1 MIPFYG
7 AENLKHSQT
16 VTGQM
21 PPATNDPGFDPIHQ
35 EPWNKKLQP
44 IDLDETHH
52 PQLPPSFESSNPTFL
67 HDPRMERYRT
77 AGKPTERSVVH
88 GNAPDI
94 SESVVIGFDSDS
106 CSDSKFL
113 ASSSELKS
121 IHSSFVSDG
130 IKKFSGS
137 YNVFSAACGAFTS
150 LASTDSTAKFKE
162 PFSSSCS
169 SSSLWLSTSHMS
181 SGLDNTRSDELK
193 MKTARHFSL
202 PVTRHATR
210 GIGDGRLPRNR
221 ATRMAV
227 TSNGPADPA
236 LPQPPSVN

>member
-7 AENLKHSQT
+7 AENLKHTPT

-35 EPWNKKLQP
+35 EPWNKKLEP

-52 PQLPPSFESSNPTFL
+52 PQLPSGVESSNPTFL
-67 HDPRMERYRT
+67 QDPRVERYRT
-77 AGKPTERSVVH
+77 AGKPTERSVIR

-94 SESVVIGFDSDS
+94 SESVVIGSGSDS

-113 ASSSELKS
+113 ASSSEQKS
-121 IHSSFVSDG
+121 IHSSFVSDS
-130 IKKFSGS
+130 IKLFSGS
-137 YNVFSAACGAFTS
+137 HNAFSAACGAFTS
-150 LASTDSTAKFKE
+150 LASTDFTAKSKE

-169 SSSLWLSTSHMS
+169 SSLLLLSTSS
-181 SGLDNTRSDELK
+181 DLDKTRSDELK

-202 PVTRHATR
+202 PLTRHATR
-210 GIGDGRLPRNR
+210 GIGDGRLARNR
-221 ATRMAV
+221 ATGMAMM
-227 TSNGPADPA
+227 SNGPADPA